1 MLKKTLL
8 LCGLGITLLLLWFAI
23 SNYRAAFPIA
33 EENLRGLALSITAAV
48 ENVAAHDPS
57 LHLLDTLQP
66 KDLAFLAIVDKSG
79 IYRFHTN
86 ADLIGSRESDSRSRA
101 VLRNGEA
108 VERRVTLGTG
118 EKAYEFISP
127 LHIAGTPLIL
137 RLTLHTYRADA
148 VIRQAE
154 LNMFMLLSLLLAG
167 WVLSA
172 LIYRYAVREEMHHQ
186 AMARQETLARLG
198 EMGAMLAHEIR
209 NPLGGIKGFAQVIE
223 KRPTDERNRGFAQR
237 IVAET
242 LRLETLVNNLL
253 AYSRTDRLTPTV
265 LRLDELIAHMVS
277 LIRPEAEE
285 QRIGISSDC
294 PAGLQIRG
302 DRDRLGQV
310 LLNLAKNAIQAMP
323 EGGNL
328 HLAATTSAMGV
339 TIAVSDSGQGID
351 ADIADR
357 IFEPFFTTR
366 SKGTGL
372 GLALCKKIVEE
383 HSGTIEVKS
392 VTGQGTTISV
402 TLPAGL
408 P

>member
-1 MLKKTLL
+1 MLKKILL
-8 LCGLGITLLLLWFAI
+8 LCGLCITLVLLWFAI

-33 EENLRGLALSITAAV
+33 EENLRGMALSITAAV
-48 ENVAAHDPS
+48 ENIAAHDPS
-57 LHLLDTLQP
+57 LHLLDTLHP
-66 KDLAFLAIVDKSG
+66 KDLAFLAIVDQSG
-79 IYRFHTN
+79 IFRFHTN

-101 VLRNGEA
+101 VLLKGEA
-108 VERRVTLGTG
+108 IERRVTLGTG

-127 LHIAGTPLIL
+127 LHIAGKPLIL

-154 LNMFMLLSLLLAG
+154 LNMFILLSLLLAG

-172 LIYRYAVREEMHHQ
+172 LIYRYAVREEMHHL
-186 AMARQETLARLG
+186 AMARQESLARLG

-242 LRLETLVNNLL
+242 LRLEALVNNLL
-253 AYSRTDRLTPTV
+253 AYSRTDRLAPTV
-265 LRLDELIAHMVS
+265 LRLDELIAHTVS

-285 QRIGISSDC
+285 QQIAIFSDC
-294 PAGLQIRG
+294 PEGLQIQG

-323 EGGNL
+323 EGGSLNL
-328 HLAATTSAMGV
+328 VAAASAMAV
-339 TIAVSDSGQGID
+339 TIAVSDSGQGIE
-351 ADIADR
+351 ADIMDR

-383 HSGTIEVKS
+383 HSGTIGVKS
-392 VTGQGTTISV
+392 VTGQGTTISI
-402 TLPAGL
+402 TLPARL